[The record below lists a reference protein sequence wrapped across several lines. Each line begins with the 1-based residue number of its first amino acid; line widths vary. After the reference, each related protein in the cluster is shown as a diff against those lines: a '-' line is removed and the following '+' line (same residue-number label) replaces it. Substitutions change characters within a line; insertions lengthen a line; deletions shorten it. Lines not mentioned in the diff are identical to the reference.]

1 MHMLRKNSNGFTLIE
16 VLVSLVILS
25 IGILGLGVLQMS
37 SLQNT
42 TGGYLRSQATIQA
55 YSIVD
60 SMRANIPSVTAG
72 DYALAMTGQAPV
84 AVSCF
89 GLEANCTTQQ
99 MAAADLSRW
108 RTLLAAQLPNG
119 NGQVTTVN
127 LVNTTQVSIVVQ
139 WIDPYSAATGNEQFT
154 LVSELRQ

>member
-25 IGILGLGVLQMS
+25 IGILGLGVLQLT

-60 SMRANIPSVTAG
+60 SMRSNIPSVTAG
-72 DYALAMTGQAPV
+72 DYGLAMTAPAPT
-84 AVSCF
+84 AVSCY
-89 GLEANCTTQQ
+89 GLTANCTTQQ

-119 NGQVTTVN
+119 NGQVTTVD
-127 LVNTTQVSIVVQ
+127 LGNTTQVSIVVQ
-139 WIDPYSAATGNEQFT
+139 WLDPASAATGNEQFA
-154 LVSELRQ
+154 LASELRQ